1 MPSFFTE
8 YLFPANPIAIG
19 IITFLIGFFFVWLIG
34 LIRYWRWLRTERIQ
48 IENCK
53 NIQPLVTARYEQDR
67 GHEDDDQKA
76 DPENVFSEFCKES
89 SLNRRS
95 PIAKHLKAIFLAGC
109 DETRLEVG
117 ELINHTTADLFKWN
131 NLFRSML
138 AVFIVIGLFGT
149 LFGLADSITEL
160 SPALKERAANEIP
173 IENKDPEERA
183 ANEIPT
189 ENNKKMTDALGGLL
203 DKMKGALAPSISGIF
218 FTILGVIL
226 YGIYLQSACHPVKST
241 LERLTLT
248 VWVPQLYPTTSQK
261 LMQTLQKS
269 ESQMQKGFETAAQ
282 FSESVQKVHGNID
295 EFNESLT
302 HAIAITQPLSD
313 SVTQINKAASDI
325 STAADVLNTGFTESL
340 DKFSSDFASSVT
352 QLTGF
357 QDEIRNLHEQFQE
370 EANQK
375 LNQFQDAANQKIDLQ
390 TEKLDDQ
397 NNNISKTIEAIDK
410 NLNALKSYE
419 TTYINSRQQISKE
432 LQEFIN
438 KATETNT
445 SIYTENREWFEE
457 INNANKQQFSDMQDQ
472 LKKGLGNVQQT
483 LNDQL
488 GTLVNELETNL
499 SDLQNG
505 LNEGLGTLND
515 RLENFD
521 TPLRDA
527 VINIK
532 ETFDT
537 QLATLNNR
545 LENFDQPIQEAAEH
559 MRGTFADLV
568 RYMQSI
574 VGDLQ
579 KEIREQNE
587 KYEDQLTGVKDL
599 NQEIVTLLNQ
609 LDDSSKNQKEAVDT
623 LSTNVGGL
631 TKDINNLES
640 AINNFTSDSG
650 DLSQSVGAI
659 RGDIEKLGT
668 ASQQFVEKVDK
679 VDVTPLTA
687 SIEKLNTSINEISQ
701 NSKTLANAVDRLA
714 RQEGSLGSGQKTK
727 RPFFKII
734 LNLLSW
740 GWLFKKNTSE
750 TKNKNEEK

>member
-1 MPSFFTE
+1 MLQFFSE

-19 IITFLIGFFFVWLIG
+19 IITFLIGFFAVWLIG
-34 LIRYWRWLRTERIQ
+34 LIRYWRWLRAEQ
-48 IENCK
+48 KHIENNQ
-53 NIQPLVTARYEQDR
+53 NIQLLVTAQQERDR
-67 GHEDDDQKA
+67 GSGDNDQKV
-76 DPENVFSEFCKES
+76 DPENTFSEFCEES
-89 SLNRRS
+89 SLNKRS
-95 PIAKHLKAIFLAGC
+95 PIAKHLKAIFLAGWN
-109 DETRLEVG
+109 ESRLEVG
-117 ELINHTTADLFKWN
+117 ELINHTTSDLFKWN

-149 LFGLADSITEL
+149 LFGLADSLTEL
-160 SPALKERAANEIP
+160 SHALKEGVVNE
-173 IENKDPEERA
+173 
-183 ANEIPT
+183 T
-189 ENNKKMTDALGGLL
+189 STDNSTRMSKALGVLL
-203 DKMKGALAPSISGIF
+203 NKMKGALAPSICGIF

-226 YGIYLQSACHPVKST
+226 YGAHLQLACYQAKSV
-241 LERLTLT
+241 LEQLTLT

-325 STAADVLNTGFTESL
+325 SAAADVLNTGFTESL

-370 EANQK
+370 AANQK
-375 LNQFQDAANQKIDLQ
+375 LNQFQDATDQKLDLQ

-397 NNNISKTIEAIDK
+397 NQNISKIREAIDQT
-410 NLNALKSYE
+410 LNALKSYE
-419 TTYINSRQQISKE
+419 TTYVNSHQEISNK
-432 LQEFIN
+432 LQEFID

-445 SIYTENREWFEE
+445 SIYTENRKWFEE
-457 INNANKQQFSDMQDQ
+457 TNNANKQQFSDMQDQ
-472 LKKGLGNVQQT
+472 LKTELGEVQQT

-488 GTLVNELETNL
+488 GALVTELETNL
-499 SDLQNG
+499 SDLQNN
-505 LNEGLGTLND
+505 LNGRLDTLND

-521 TPLRDA
+521 TPLIDA
-527 VINIK
+527 VINIR
-532 ETFDT
+532 ETFET
-537 QLATLNNR
+537 QLETLNNR
-545 LENFDQPIQEAAEH
+545 LENFDEPLQEAAEH

-587 KYEDQLTGVKDL
+587 KYEEQLTESKNLSKSVKS
-599 NQEIVTLLNQ
+599 LLEQ
-609 LDDSSKNQKEAVDT
+609 LDESSSNQKGAVDG
-623 LSTNVGGL
+623 LSSNVDKL
-631 TKDINNLES
+631 TEDTQNLAT
-640 AINNFTSDSG
+640 AINDFTSDSG
-650 DLSQSVGAI
+650 TLSQSIVT
-659 RGDIEKLGT
+659 IEGHVETLGT

-679 VDVTPLTA
+679 ADVTPLTA
-687 SIEKLNTSINEISQ
+687 SIEKLNTSVNEISTH
-701 NSKTLANAVDRLA
+701 SKTLANAVERLA
-714 RQEGSLGSGQKTK
+714 RQEDSSSTGQKTK
-727 RPFFKII
+727 RSSFKSK
-734 LNLLSW
+734 LNPLSW
-740 GWLFKKNTSE
+740 IKTPKKNTSE
-750 TKNKNEEK
+750 TQNENDRK